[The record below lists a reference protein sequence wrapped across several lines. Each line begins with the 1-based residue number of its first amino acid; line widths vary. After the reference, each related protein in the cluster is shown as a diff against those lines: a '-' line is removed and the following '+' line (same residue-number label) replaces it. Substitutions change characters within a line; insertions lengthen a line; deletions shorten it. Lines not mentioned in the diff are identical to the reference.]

1 LVLARFR
8 KGVEVLLR
16 SLLDSVTGV
25 NVTWLKH
32 VENDCGTMKERE
44 IYTLVHLVKFSPSFL
59 RSTTIYDELIITIVN
74 GNPIKCERP
83 SSRCRRIT

>member
-59 RSTTIYDELIITIVN
+59 RSTTIYDELIITMAI
-74 GNPIKCERP
+74 P
-83 SSRCRRIT
+83 SNVRGPVVDAEGSHEL